1 MSEISLGFIPEP
13 MTIPFERILP
23 SRKAPEGLMNS
34 RKFKQI
40 LSSIDAVGMIEPLT
54 IHKADK
60 VSGLHLLLDGHIRL
74 LALKELGFADAPCL
88 IATDDESYTYNNR
101 INRLSTIQEHLM
113 IRRMVNQG
121 VTPERLANALTV
133 DVSHIVRKMN
143 LLDGICAEAAT
154 LLKDKH
160 FSAHLGSVIRKMKP
174 TRQVECIEL
183 MVATN
188 NITVAYCQALLAATP
203 SNMLV
208 GEAKPKKIRGV
219 TAEQMAKMEREMANV
234 EVQFKLVE
242 QSYGQDVLNLV
253 LAKGYLVKLLDNKA
267 VTRFLK
273 QNQPDVL
280 GEFENIVQTV
290 SLEK

>member
-1 MSEISLGFIPEP
+1 
-13 MTIPFERILP
+13 
-23 SRKAPEGLMNS
+23 
-34 RKFKQI
+34 
-40 LSSIDAVGMIEPLT
+40 
-54 IHKADK
+54 
-60 VSGLHLLLDGHIRL
+60 
-74 LALKELGFADAPCL
+74 
-88 IATDDESYTYNNR
+88 
-101 INRLSTIQEHLM
+101 
-113 IRRMVNQG
+113 
-121 VTPERLANALTV
+121 
-133 DVSHIVRKMN
+133 
-143 LLDGICAEAAT
+143 
-154 LLKDKH
+154 
-160 FSAHLGSVIRKMKP
+160 MKP